1 MRRAESWES
10 LQFVSIRGMHMK
22 MATILVLRF
31 HILLLD
37 CLGVNLDFPYITA
50 LNDTGDTSMKM
61 MTSRLSQMTI
71 EYTPE

>member
-1 MRRAESWES
+1 
-10 LQFVSIRGMHMK
+10 MHMK

-31 HILLLD
+31 HTLLLD
-37 CLGVNLDFPYITA
+37 CLGVNLDFSYITA
-50 LNDTGDTSMKM
+50 LNDTGATSMKM